1 MRRYGTHM
9 QAWVGGSARKARGFT
24 LMETLVMLVL
34 VSFAVLLM
42 FQMLGS
48 YRVAGERIAA
58 NAGEIDRRALFDAW
72 FVDSVRGLYPQADTP
87 FKGTA
92 TNFSG
97 FSLNP
102 LFAPAGAPVA
112 LEWTLEP
119 GLDGQWVVSYA
130 EDGKPRWALPL
141 ADTREARF
149 VYLDR
154 DGNPQ
159 DQWPPGQGLQVG
171 LPVSVALVQVGATD
185 VRTRVASVR
194 GPLEPLAY
202 NPFELEQD

>member
-1 MRRYGTHM
+1 MT
-9 QAWVGGSARKARGFT
+9 ARARGFT

-48 YRVAGERIAA
+48 YRVARERVAA
-58 NAGEIDRRALFDAW
+58 QAGDIDRRALFDAW
-72 FVDSVRGLYPQADTP
+72 FLDSVRGLHPEATTP
-87 FKGTA
+87 FKGEA
-92 TNFSG
+92 THFTG

-119 GLDGQWVVSYA
+119 DADGVWTVSYS
-130 EDGKPRWALPL
+130 EDGKPRWTLPL

-149 VYLDR
+149 VYVDGA
-154 DGNPQ
+154 GNPQ
-159 DQWPPGQGLQVG
+159 DQWPPAQGVQSG
-171 LPVSVALVQVGATD
+171 LPVSVALVQVGD
-185 VRTRVASVR
+185 SVVRTRVATVR
-194 GPLEPLAY
+194 GPLEPVPD